1 MSYRNDLDA
10 LRARHT
16 ALSNDVTA
24 RTKDLEDARRLHDDA
39 EARAKR
45 PILDNIRV
53 ATPCSADWTKMS
65 GSDRVRA
72 CGACN
77 KNVYNLS
84 DMTRDEAESLIIEN
98 EGKLC
103 VRYFQRSDGMIL
115 LKDCLVGIR
124 RRRRRRVI
132 AAGAATLLAGAS
144 AATMLFVHEQRRPA
158 SSSRTPSQQGAIAD
172 PPLHPQV
179 RPVIPADFHAVAD
192 Q

>member
-65 GSDRVRA
+65 GSDRVR
-72 CGACN
+72 
-77 KNVYNLS
+77 
-84 DMTRDEAESLIIEN
+84 
-98 EGKLC
+98 
-103 VRYFQRSDGMIL
+103 
-115 LKDCLVGIR
+115 R
-124 RRRRRRVI
+124 RR
-132 AAGAATLLAGAS
+132 
-144 AATMLFVHEQRRPA
+144 
-158 SSSRTPSQQGAIAD
+158 
-172 PPLHPQV
+172 
-179 RPVIPADFHAVAD
+179 
-192 Q
+192 